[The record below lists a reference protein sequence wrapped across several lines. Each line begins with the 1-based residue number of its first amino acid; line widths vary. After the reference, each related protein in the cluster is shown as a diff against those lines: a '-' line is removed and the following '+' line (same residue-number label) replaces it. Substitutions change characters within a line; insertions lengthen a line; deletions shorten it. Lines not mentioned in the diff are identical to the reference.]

1 MKTCK
6 KKKADEEG
14 KKMRALFCSH
24 NSLPLPLSFLSR
36 TTLKTK
42 PQNPKTLIPNNNK
55 PRWESRLHASPKGF
69 QSSKS
74 SEKPGRSNPD
84 PDDDPPIPQEVF
96 ERMMGRIVVSV
107 GTPLG
112 LGVAILKLLEVLKD
126 RNVWDVPLW
135 VPFLTTLVTFGSS
148 ALGIAYGSLSTNL
161 DPTKTNSVFGL
172 EEAKENWVEMWK
184 EEK

>member
-1 MKTCK
+1 
-6 KKKADEEG
+6 
-14 KKMRALFCSH
+14 MRALLCTH
-24 NSLPLPLSFLSR
+24 HLLPLSTISR

-42 PQNPKTLIPNNNK
+42 PQNPKSLVPNNK
-55 PRWESRLHASPKGF
+55 PRWESKLYAGPKGF
-69 QSSKS
+69 QSSRS
-74 SEKPGRSNPD
+74 SEKPVRPD
-84 PDDDPPIPQEVF
+84 PDPEDDDRPIPQEVF
-96 ERMMGRIVVSV
+96 EKMMGRIVVSV

-126 RNVWDVPLW
+126 KNVWDVPLW
-135 VPFLTTLVTFGSS
+135 VPFLTTLVTFGAS

-161 DPTKTNSVFGL
+161 DPTKAGSLFGL

>member
-1 MKTCK
+1 MK
-6 KKKADEEG
+6 
-14 KKMRALFCSH
+14 ALLCSH
-24 NSLPLPLSFLSR
+24 HLLPLSSSCSR
-36 TTLKTK
+36 TFLKTK
-42 PQNPKTLIPNNNK
+42 LQNPKTRIPNNT
-55 PRWESRLHASPKGF
+55 RRHESRLQASPKGF

-74 SEKPGRSNPD
+74 TEKPGRPD
-84 PDDDPPIPQEVF
+84 PDPEDDPPIPQEVF

-112 LGVAILKLLEVLKD
+112 LGVAILKLLEFLKD
-126 RNVWDVPLW
+126 KNVWDVPLW
-135 VPFLTTLVTFGSS
+135 VPFLTTLVTFGAS

-184 EEK
+184 EE

>member
-1 MKTCK
+1 
-6 KKKADEEG
+6 
-14 KKMRALFCSH
+14 MRALLCSQP
-24 NSLPLPLSFLSR
+24 SVPLSFLSR

-42 PQNPKTLIPNNNK
+42 PQNPRTLIPDNNK

-69 QSSKS
+69 QSSRS
-74 SEKPGRSNPD
+74 TEKPGRSDPD